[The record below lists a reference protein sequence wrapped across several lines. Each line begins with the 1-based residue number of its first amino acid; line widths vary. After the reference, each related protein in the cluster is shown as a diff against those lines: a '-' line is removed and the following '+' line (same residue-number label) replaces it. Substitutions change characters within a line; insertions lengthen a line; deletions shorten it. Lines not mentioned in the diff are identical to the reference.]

1 MQIEII
7 KRDDIESK
15 LKTRK
20 LYEECFDE
28 GQDAFINYYYNTIIK
43 RNEIVVARDRDE
55 ILSMIHLNPYVY
67 NICGDVKNVHY
78 LVAIATKK
86 EYRGKGLMS
95 SCMNKALE
103 YLKSLSEPFCYLVP
117 ENEGVQKAYSKYG
130 FETVSKFNVDKFSND
145 KFDIYPHSSDE
156 YIELMK
162 KEDEFLKFEDEDYV
176 NSLKNKDVMFNVL
189 DNKNYNIDYFKRKKI
204 YVCQEV

>member
-28 GQDAFINYYYNTIIK
+28 GKDDFIDYYYDVIIK
-43 RNEIVVARDRDE
+43 RNEMVVAKDGDT
-55 ILSMIHLNPYVY
+55 IVSMIHLNPYIY
-67 NICGDVKNVHY
+67 NICGNIKNVHY
-78 LVAIATKK
+78 LVAIATKR

-95 SCMNKALE
+95 SCINKAID
-103 YLKSLSEPFCYLVP
+103 YLRYLNEPFCYLVP
-117 ENEGVQKAYSKYG
+117 ENERLEKAYKKFG
-130 FETVSKFNVDKFSND
+130 FETVCKFNIDKFSTENYDIHPYND
-145 KFDIYPHSSDE
+145 DE
-156 YIELMK
+156 YKKLME
-162 KEDEFLKFEDEDYV
+162 KEDEFLKLESKEYIED
-176 NSLKNKDVMFNVL
+176 LKNKAVMFNVL
-189 DNKNYNIDYFKRKKI
+189 DSNNYNINYFKEKKI

>member
-20 LYEECFDE
+20 LYEACFDE
-28 GQDAFINYYYNTIIK
+28 GKDDFINYYYDTIIK
-43 RNEIVVARDRDE
+43 RNEMVVAREGDE
-55 ILSMIHLNPYVY
+55 VLSMIHLNPYVY
-67 NICGDVKNVHY
+67 NICGDIKNVHY

-86 EYRGKGLMS
+86 EHRGKGLMA
-95 SCMNKALE
+95 SCMNKAVE

-117 ENEGVQKAYSKYG
+117 ENDGVKKAYTRIG
-130 FETVSKFNVDKFSND
+130 FEIVSKFSIDKFSDD
-145 KFDIYPHSSDE
+145 KFDIYPQNNDE

-162 KEDEFLKFEDEDYV
+162 NEENFLKFESDEYV
-176 NSLKNKDVMFNVL
+176 ESLKNKIVMFNVL
-189 DNKNYNIDYFKRKKI
+189 DNKNYNIDYFKSKKI

>member
-15 LKTRK
+15 LRTRK
-20 LYEECFDE
+20 LYEACFDE
-28 GQDAFINYYYNTIIK
+28 GKDDFINYYYDTIIK

-67 NICGDVKNVHY
+67 NICGDIKNVHY

-117 ENEGVQKAYSKYG
+117 ENEEVRKAYSKFG

-162 KEDEFLKFEDEDYV
+162 KEDEFLKFENEDYV